1 MRGREEE
8 RSGSGL
14 HKRQKNTGG
23 RGVVDVRKGEQA
35 VQVGLG
41 KGSRGLEY
49 WVLKRAEGNR

>member
-14 HKRQKNTGG
+14 LMAKIGGG